1 MQVIHQLMSKRTEKN
16 KEMGQYKLNNCE
28 QRAKDLAWYRNI
40 LCENLT
46 CIPAAAAAADWINL
60 QLEL

>member
-16 KEMGQYKLNNCE
+16 KEMGKYKLNNCE

-40 LCENLT
+40 LCEVFNLYSSSSRLDKST
-46 CIPAAAAAADWINL
+46 T
-60 QLEL
+60 

>member
-1 MQVIHQLMSKRTEKN
+1 MQVIHQLMSKRTERN

-28 QRAKDLAWYRNI
+28 QRAKDLAGTEI
-40 LCENLT
+40 FCVKFLT
-46 CIPAAAAAADWINL
+46 CIPAAAAAADWMNL